1 MMMIY
6 RYNYFFMI
14 VCPVPDVNAYKCYRN
29 LENESCNCNKNKK
42 NVFSSFTEALLRN
55 INGILY
61 INREHHMMSHRHH
74 SVLRKT
80 IGFYIPLA

>member
-1 MMMIY
+1 MIY

-42 NVFSSFTEALLRN
+42 MYFQALLKLYFA
-55 INGILY
+55 ILMAY
-61 INREHHMMSHRHH
+61 Y
-74 SVLRKT
+74 T
-80 IGFYIPLA
+80 